1 MKAPQQSVYPCNN
14 NQNNKLLSFMK
25 KNLIIYFPLMLLL
38 SLATNAQNGP
48 VKRDTAKRVNSDT
61 ASLIEQKLVEL
72 AMNSPSVKAAL
83 HQDKIYEYQLKT
95 QKNDWVNL
103 LTFSYS
109 YNDLT
114 YKGGSG
120 VNVYPKYFIGIT
132 VPLGTFLSRA
142 DVKAAK
148 EAVEIS
154 KLNHEQLERTIKAE
168 VIGKYRQYKSYGEQ
182 IGLQS
187 ELLNNV
193 QAALLQAEDK
203 FRKAKI
209 TIEEYNLAQRI
220 KNEEA
225 TKLINLQLQ
234 QDLVKLDIE
243 SMIGTNLE
251 SVIR

>member
-1 MKAPQQSVYPCNN
+1 M
-14 NQNNKLLSFMK
+14 LISFVK
-25 KNLIIYFPLMLLL
+25 KNLLIYLPLMLLL

-61 ASLIEQKLVEL
+61 VSLIEEKLVEL
-72 AMNSPSVKAAL
+72 AMSSPAVQAAL
-83 HQDKIYEYQLKT
+83 HQDKIYEYQLKAA
-95 QKNDWVNL
+95 KNDWVNL
-103 LTFSYS
+103 LTFSYN

-114 YKGGSG
+114 YKGGS
-120 VNVYPKYFIGIT
+120 NVYPKYYIGIT
-132 VPLGTFLSRA
+132 VPLGTFLSRT
-142 DVKAAK
+142 DVKAAN

-154 KLNHEQLERTIKAE
+154 KLNHQQLERTVKAE
-168 VIGKYRQYKSYGEQ
+168 VVGKYREYKSYGEQ
-182 IGLQS
+182 IAMQS

-209 TIEEYNLAQRI
+209 TIEEYNTAQRI

-243 SMIGTNLE
+243 KMIGTNLE

>member
-1 MKAPQQSVYPCNN
+1 M
-14 NQNNKLLSFMK
+14 LLSFLK
-25 KNLIIYFPLMLLL
+25 KNLFIYLPLMLL
-38 SLATNAQNGP
+38 SLATNAQIGP

-72 AMNSPSVKAAL
+72 AMNSPSVQAAL
-83 HQDKIYEYQLKT
+83 HQDKIYEYQLKAA
-95 QKNDWVNL
+95 KNDWVNL
-103 LTFSYS
+103 LTFSYN

-114 YKGGSG
+114 YKGGT
-120 VNVYPKYFIGIT
+120 NVYPKYFIGIT
-132 VPLGTFLSRA
+132 VPLGTFLSRT
-142 DVKAAK
+142 DVKAAN

-154 KLNHEQLERTIKAE
+154 KLNHQQLERTVKAE
-168 VIGKYRQYKSYGEQ
+168 VVGRYREYKSYGEQ
-182 IGLQS
+182 IALQS

-193 QAALLQAEDK
+193 QAALLQAEDN

-209 TIEEYNLAQRI
+209 TLEEYNMAQRI

-243 SMIGTNLE
+243 KMIGTNLE

>member
-1 MKAPQQSVYPCNN
+1 MQ
-14 NQNNKLLSFMK
+14 LSFLK
-25 KNLIIYFPLMLLL
+25 KNLFIYLMPIVLLL
-38 SLATNAQNGP
+38 TQAASGQNAP

-72 AMNSPSVKAAL
+72 AMNGPAVKAAI
-83 HQDKIYEYQLKT
+83 HQDKIYEYQLKAA
-95 QKNDWVNL
+95 KNDFVNL
-103 LTFSYS
+103 ITLS
-109 YNDLT
+109 YNYNDQSF
-114 YKGGSG
+114 KNNG
-120 VNVYPKYFIGIT
+120 VSVYPKFYIGVT
-132 VPLGTFLSRA
+132 VPLGTFLSRT
-142 DVKAAK
+142 DVKAAN

-154 KLNHEQLERTIKAE
+154 KQNHEQLERAIKAE
-168 VIGKYRQYKSYGEQ
+168 VVGKYRQYKSYGEQ
-182 IGLQS
+182 IALQS

-193 QAALLQAEDK
+193 QAVLLQAEDN

-209 TIEEYNLAQRI
+209 TIEEYNQNQRI

-243 SMIGTNLE
+243 KMIGTNLE

>member
-1 MKAPQQSVYPCNN
+1 M
-14 NQNNKLLSFMK
+14 LLSFLK
-25 KNLIIYFPLMLLL
+25 KNLLISLPIMLL
-38 SLATNAQNGP
+38 SLATSAQIGP

-72 AMNSPSVKAAL
+72 AMQGPSVQAAL
-83 HQDKIYEYQLKT
+83 HQDKIYEYQLKAA
-95 QKNDWVNL
+95 KNDWVNL
-103 LTFSYS
+103 LTFSYN

-114 YKGGSG
+114 YKGGA
-120 VNVYPKYFIGIT
+120 NVYPKYFIGIT
-132 VPLGTFLSRA
+132 VPLGTFLSRT
-142 DVKAAK
+142 DVKAAN

-154 KLNHEQLERTIKAE
+154 KLNHQQLERVVKAE
-168 VIGKYRQYKSYGEQ
+168 VVGRYREYKSYGEQ
-182 IGLQS
+182 IALQT

-193 QAALLQAEDK
+193 QAALLQAEDN

-209 TIEEYNLAQRI
+209 TIEEYNRAQRI

-243 SMIGTNLE
+243 KMIGTNLE